1 MKKKRN
7 KNNKFS
13 NLTAKSSDIS
23 KTLVIIYWFLSVI
36 FKKVTETKLVE
47 NYITS
52 QKQKNKMIK
61 MQQKLTGFL
70 RKSSLMTSY

>member
-70 RKSSLMTSY
+70 RKSSLITSY

>member
-61 MQQKLTGFL
+61 MQQKLAGFL